1 MTRHE
6 AQTAVA
12 GDIET
17 DLELM
22 PGEAES
28 YRDRSHRFDDAK
40 HWVAVYRELAAFS
53 ERSLG
58 QRDMEADERLSV
70 ERRLRHFRTRIAFW
84 ARFSTR

>member
-1 MTRHE
+1 VVGE
-6 AQTAVA
+6 SKS
-12 GDIET
+12 E
-17 DLELM
+17 LELM

-28 YRDRSHRFDDAK
+28 YRDQSHRFDDAK
-40 HWVAVYRELAAFS
+40 HWVAVYRELASFS

-70 ERRLRHFRTRIAFW
+70 ERRLRHFHARIAFW